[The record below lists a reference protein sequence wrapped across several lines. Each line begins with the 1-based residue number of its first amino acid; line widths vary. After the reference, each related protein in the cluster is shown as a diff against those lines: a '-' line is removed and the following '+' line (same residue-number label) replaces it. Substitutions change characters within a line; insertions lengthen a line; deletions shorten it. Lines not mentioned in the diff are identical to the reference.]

1 MAAVALVTLTGC
13 ATGTGGASEQA
24 PPDSAT
30 SGAVADPADESY
42 LAADT
47 GAPASDGGKAAGNPL
62 GVATVER
69 EVIRTA
75 SVRVRADD
83 VAAAAAQAAGAA
95 RGLGGLVGA
104 EQVVIDPDDAHRTSA
119 TLTLRVPSAR
129 LDDLLT
135 QIRGLGTVLEQTQQ
149 AQDVTAQVADVGAR
163 VEAQR
168 ASVRRIQALLARAN
182 TIGEVVTVEAQLAQ
196 RQADLE
202 SLEAQ
207 QKALSDQTSLATL
220 QVSLVG
226 PTTIVPVTDDETGF
240 LAGLSRGWTAF
251 TAAITAGLTTVGV
264 LVPFVGF
271 GLVIGLPLVAWARA
285 RSRRT
290 AGMAGVA
297 DSSEPPAPPS
307 PGDVDREPQPVG

>member
-1 MAAVALVTLTGC
+1 MRHGACAVAVLAVLTLTGC
-13 ATGTGGASEQA
+13 GAASGGAEQ
-24 PPDSAT
+24 SL
-30 SGAVADPADESY
+30 ADPAAGAVMNETGGDGY
-42 LAADT
+42 AAADS
-47 GAPASDGGKAAGNPL
+47 GAPAADGTKAAGNPL
-62 GVATVER
+62 TASPVER
-69 EVIRTA
+69 DVIRTG

-104 EQVVIDPDDAHRTSA
+104 EQVVIDPEDADRTTAS
-119 TLTLRVPSAR
+119 LTLRVPSER

-135 QIRGLGTVLEQTQQ
+135 QVRGLGTVLEQTQQ

-207 QKALSDQTSLATL
+207 QKALADQTSLATL

-226 PTTIVPVTDDETGF
+226 PIAVVPVPEDATGF
-240 LAGLSRGWTAF
+240 LAGLDRGWTAF
-251 TAAITAGLTTVGV
+251 TAAVTAGMTTVGV

-271 GLVIGLPLVAWARA
+271 ALVIGLPLVAWARA
-285 RSRRT
+285 RSRR
-290 AGMAGVA
+290 APML
-297 DSSEPPAPPS
+297 PAPASTLPDA
-307 PGDVDREPQPVG
+307 PDREDQPVG